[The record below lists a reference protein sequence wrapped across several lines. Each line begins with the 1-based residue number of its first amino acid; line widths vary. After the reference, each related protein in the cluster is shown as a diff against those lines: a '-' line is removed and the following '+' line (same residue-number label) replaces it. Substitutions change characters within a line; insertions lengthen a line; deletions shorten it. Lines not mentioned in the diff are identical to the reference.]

1 MISEQHM
8 GHRLGARRRL
18 YRARDGI
25 VLGVCGGLAD
35 HFGID
40 RRVMRLVVALAA
52 LMFFPTVLIGYV
64 VLGLL
69 LEKDPDRPP
78 IGARQRGQARRESA
92 ADRLE
97 RQQQRFRDLDRRL
110 QRLEEYITSSRFKL
124 DREFDELRG

>member
-1 MISEQHM
+1 MCSSTKM
-8 GHRLGARRRL
+8 L
-18 YRARDGI
+18 DI
-25 VLGVCGGLAD
+25 VER
-35 HFGID
+35 F
-40 RRVMRLVVALAA
+40 
-52 LMFFPTVLIGYV
+52 LIGYV

-69 LEKDPDRPP
+69 LEKDPDRQP